1 MIVASLAFLACQSIH
16 FTLSRENTRITE
28 MILLQAQTGNVND
41 QALHKP
47 ATAWSAGTKLLTGP
61 FSWHP
66 AVPGPQ

>member
-28 MILLQAQTGNVND
+28 MILLQAQTGNVID

-47 ATAWSAGTKLLTGP
+47 ARAWSAGTKLLTGP
-61 FSWHP
+61 FSWHS

>member
-1 MIVASLAFLACQSIH
+1 MIVASLAFLARQSIH

-41 QALHKP
+41 QAHHKP